1 MKAYEEIILK
11 PAIILIQKAKMIAG

>member
-11 PAIILIQKAKMIAG
+11 PAIILIPKAKMIAG